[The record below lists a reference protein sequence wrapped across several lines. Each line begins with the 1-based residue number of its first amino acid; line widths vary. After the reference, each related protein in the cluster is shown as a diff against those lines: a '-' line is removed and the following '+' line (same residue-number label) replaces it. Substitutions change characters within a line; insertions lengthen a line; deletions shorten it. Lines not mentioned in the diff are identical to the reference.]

1 MEEVEDR
8 EEGFMRVRDVVQQE
22 RVHAMGIEGS
32 GSGASGGNEVCTT
45 VGGI

>member
-1 MEEVEDR
+1 M
-8 EEGFMRVRDVVQQE
+8 QQE

-32 GSGASGGNEVCTT
+32 GSGVSGGNEVCTT